1 VREVVMTVAFDREM
15 SRRAFLASHVAGAL
29 ALGVV
34 VSRSADVDAVE
45 DAPYTHNMLVFGEQT
60 VFLSHLPMFD
70 AINKT
75 KTDFRSPHRYQVILE
90 AAFTKEGKGLRDIY
104 VKDRQAHPAT
114 RIYTL
119 NPDTFVLSLLFTP
132 TKTPKLTSFTATV
145 FRGHLEQG
153 GKPVPGLEKILVEVG
168 RVIYG
173 RKFDP
178 RVKNPGTLE
187 YLLVGKGPERFLV
200 HAIFAAPNF
209 DQVVSVKSTGHELTD
224 ADLSEDVRVAVPN
237 RRNIAAERL
246 REGEKVQAFLLRLGP
261 AQGKTP
267 LTIRIEVGPQV
278 YFEEGELRVPPTF
291 EATPEEKKG

>member
-1 VREVVMTVAFDREM
+1 MTAAFDRDM
-15 SRRAFLASHVAGAL
+15 SRRAFLTSSVAGAL
-29 ALGVV
+29 AVGMV
-34 VSRSADVDAVE
+34 VSPSADVEAVE
-45 DAPYTHNMLVFGEQT
+45 DAPNTHNMLVFGEQA

-70 AINKT
+70 GLNKT

-119 NPDTFVLSLLFTP
+119 NPGTFVLSRLFTP
-132 TKTPKLTSFTATV
+132 AKTPKLTSFTATV

-153 GKPVPGLEKILVEVG
+153 GVPVPGLEKIVVEVV
-168 RVIYG
+168 RVVHG

-178 RVKNPGTLE
+178 RVKDPGTLE

-209 DQVVSVKSTGHELTD
+209 DQVLSVKSLGRELTD
-224 ADLSEDVRVAVPN
+224 ADLSEGVRVSVPN
-237 RRNIAAERL
+237 RKNIAAGRL
-246 REGEKVQAFLLRLGP
+246 REGEKVQGMLRLGP
-261 AQGKTP
+261 GQGKTP
-267 LTIRIEVGPQV
+267 STIRIEVGPQV

>member
-1 VREVVMTVAFDREM
+1 MTIAFDRDM
-15 SRRAFLASHVAGAL
+15 GRRAFLTSSVARAL
-29 ALGVV
+29 ALGVM
-34 VSRSADVDAVE
+34 VSHSADVEALE
-45 DAPYTHNMLVFGEQT
+45 DAPNTHNMLVFGEQA

-70 AINKT
+70 ALNKT
-75 KTDFRSPHRYQVILE
+75 KTDFGSPHRYQVILE
-90 AAFTKEGKGLRDIY
+90 AAFTKEGKSLRDIY
-104 VKDRQAHPAT
+104 VKDRHAHPAT

-119 NPDTFVLSLLFTP
+119 NPGTFVLSRLFMP
-132 TKTPKLTSFTATV
+132 AKTPQLRSFTATV

-153 GKPVPGLEKILVEVG
+153 GVPVPGMEKIVVEVV
-168 RVIYG
+168 RVVHG

-209 DQVVSVKSTGHELTD
+209 DQVLSVKSTDRELTD
-224 ADLSEDVRVAVPN
+224 ADLSEGVRVSVPN
-237 RRNIAAERL
+237 RKNIAAERL
-246 REGEKVQAFLLRLGP
+246 REGEKVQGMLRLGP
-261 AQGKTP
+261 AEGKTP
-267 LTIRIEVGPQV
+267 SPIRIEVGPQV

>member
-1 VREVVMTVAFDREM
+1 MTLAFDRDM
-15 SRRAFLASHVAGAL
+15 SRRAFLTSSVAGAL
-29 ALGVV
+29 ASGVV
-34 VSRSADVDAVE
+34 VSRSADVEAVE
-45 DAPYTHNMLVFGEQT
+45 DAPNTHNMLVFGEQA

-70 AINKT
+70 ALNKT

-90 AAFTKEGKGLRDIY
+90 AAFTKEGKSLRDIY

-119 NPDTFVLSLLFTP
+119 NPGTFVLSRLFTP
-132 TKTPKLTSFTATV
+132 AKTPKLTSFTATV

-153 GKPVPGLEKILVEVG
+153 GVPVPGLEKIVVEVV
-168 RVIYG
+168 RVVHG

-178 RVKNPGTLE
+178 RVKNPGPLE
-187 YLLVGKGPERFLV
+187 YLLVGKGPEMFLV

-209 DQVVSVKSTGHELTD
+209 DQVLSVKSIGRELTD
-224 ADLSEDVRVAVPN
+224 ADLSEDVRVSVPN
-237 RRNIAAERL
+237 RKNIAAARL
-246 REGEKVQAFLLRLGP
+246 REGEKVQGVLRLGP

-267 LTIRIEVGPQV
+267 STIQIEVGPQV
-278 YFEEGELRVPPTF
+278 YLEEGELRVPPTF

>member
-1 VREVVMTVAFDREM
+1 MTVAFDQDM
-15 SRRAFLASHVAGAL
+15 SRRAFLGSSVAGAL

-34 VSRSADVDAVE
+34 VSRSADVEAVE
-45 DAPYTHNMLVFGEQT
+45 DAPNTHNMLVFGEQA

-70 AINKT
+70 ALNKT
-75 KTDFRSPHRYQVILE
+75 KTDFRSPHRYQAILE
-90 AAFTKEGKGLRDIY
+90 AAFMKAGKGLRDIY

-119 NPDTFVLSLLFTP
+119 NPDTFVLSRLFTP
-132 TKTPKLTSFTATV
+132 AKAPKLTSFTATV

-153 GKPVPGLEKILVEVG
+153 GVPVPGLEKIVVEVV
-168 RVIYG
+168 RVVHG

-209 DQVVSVKSTGHELTD
+209 DQVLSVKSTGHELTD
-224 ADLSEDVRVAVPN
+224 ADLSEDVRVSVPN
-237 RRNIAAERL
+237 RKNIAAERL
-246 REGEKVQAFLLRLGP
+246 REGEKVQAMLRLGP

-267 LTIRIEVGPQV
+267 STIRIEVGPQV

>member
-1 VREVVMTVAFDREM
+1 M
-15 SRRAFLASHVAGAL
+15 SRRAFLTSSVAGAL
-29 ALGVV
+29 ASGVV
-34 VSRSADVDAVE
+34 VSRSADVEAAE
-45 DAPYTHNMLVFGEQT
+45 DAPNTHNMLVFGEQA

-70 AINKT
+70 ALNKT

-90 AAFTKEGKGLRDIY
+90 AAFTKEGKGLHDIY

-119 NPDTFVLSLLFTP
+119 NPGTFVLSRLFTP
-132 TKTPKLTSFTATV
+132 AKTPQLTSFTATV

-153 GKPVPGLEKILVEVG
+153 GVPVPGLEKIVVEVV
-168 RVIYG
+168 RVVHG

-209 DQVVSVKSTGHELTD
+209 DQVLSVKSTGRELTD
-224 ADLSEDVRVAVPN
+224 ADLSEDVRVSVPN
-237 RRNIAAERL
+237 RKNIAAERL
-246 REGEKVQAFLLRLGP
+246 REGETVQGMLRLGP

-267 LTIRIEVGPQV
+267 STIRIEVGAQV

>member
-1 VREVVMTVAFDREM
+1 MTVAFDQGV
-15 SRRAFLASHVAGAL
+15 SRRAFLGSSVAGAL

-34 VSRSADVDAVE
+34 VSRSADVEAVE
-45 DAPYTHNMLVFGEQT
+45 DAPNTHNMLVFGEQA

-70 AINKT
+70 ALNKT

-90 AAFTKEGKGLRDIY
+90 AAFMKAGKGLRDIY
-104 VKDRQAHPAT
+104 VKDRQAHPAM

-119 NPDTFVLSLLFTP
+119 NPDTFVLSRLFTP
-132 TKTPKLTSFTATV
+132 AKTPKLTSFAATV

-153 GKPVPGLEKILVEVG
+153 GVPVPGLEKIVVEVG
-168 RVIYG
+168 RVVHG

-200 HAIFAAPNF
+200 HAIFTAPNF
-209 DQVVSVKSTGHELTD
+209 DQVLSVKSSGHELTD
-224 ADLSEDVRVAVPN
+224 ADLGEDVRVSVPN
-237 RRNIAAERL
+237 RKNIAAERL
-246 REGEKVQAFLLRLGP
+246 REGEKVQAMLRLGP

-267 LTIRIEVGPQV
+267 STIRIEVGPQV

>member
-1 VREVVMTVAFDREM
+1 MTAAFDRDR
-15 SRRAFLASHVAGAL
+15 SRRAFLASSVAGAL
-29 ALGVV
+29 AVGMV
-34 VSRSADVDAVE
+34 VSRSADVEAVE
-45 DAPYTHNMLVFGEQT
+45 DAPNTHNMLVFGEQA

-70 AINKT
+70 GPNKT

-119 NPDTFVLSLLFTP
+119 NPGTFVLSRLFTP
-132 TKTPKLTSFTATV
+132 AKTPKLTSFTATV

-153 GKPVPGLEKILVEVG
+153 GVPVPGLEKIVVEVV
-168 RVIYG
+168 RVVHG

-178 RVKNPGTLE
+178 RVKDPGTLE

-209 DQVVSVKSTGHELTD
+209 DQVLSVKSLGRELTD
-224 ADLSEDVRVAVPN
+224 ADLSEGVRVSVPN
-237 RRNIAAERL
+237 RKNIAAGRL
-246 REGEKVQAFLLRLGP
+246 REGEKVQGMLRLGP
-261 AQGKTP
+261 GQGKTP
-267 LTIRIEVGPQV
+267 STIRIEVGPQV